1 MMGTETFE
9 IIIHITTLLLL
20 FTIII
25 IIIIFNVETY
35 QTESFREWNILLI
48 PEQVT
53 QVSSSTCSGGTSS

>member
-9 IIIHITTLLLL
+9 IIIQITTLLLH
-20 FTIII
+20 FTII
-25 IIIIFNVETY
+25 IIIIFNVEMY